1 MHNLPINNETNLIR
15 NILNRSLHENF
26 AILEAAKGGKSGKGG
41 KEGKGAKPSSKSKS
55 KEEIGL
61 ESIERKLEEPSSVP
75 EATPEPTSKKAPT
88 EKQLNWR
95 LGGGTDPVTGERI
108 TIKDRTVK
116 DNILKYGSAAM
127 GAAMLGG
134 TVGLMATSMADD
146 SKETGAS
153 PVKSND
159 LNFTLPPIT
168 TGDMTNYGRDLL
180 KKTENKTPK
189 PVNPP
194 ASINTPITRTP
205 IMPGSVPEINK
216 QLQPKSSGL
225 QDLLKTI
232 RDITTGSAPESAPAS
247 TSTTTPAK
255 LPEQPMDKAVQ
266 EYKNRKNEEEG
277 MRDMFPSSDSAPA
290 RPKPSVVSTP
300 KPAPVAPAQPKEY
313 NYPDT
318 FVGSEKAPS
327 PTKETKPAEDPRGKR
342 MGSAD
347 VVENGKYI
355 RREVYKDS
363 SGKMVSYDTE
373 LQGTPPEGLGPQ
385 KRNPA
390 VGPPGGYAGQG
401 LRDWQHNKIPPKE
414 PKNSLPVFS
423 SPKLDSPKV
432 RRPGEVVGPI
442 ASDPRLSIYET
453 YYNRLANLFEE
464 TRDSLED
471 ISAKRRERQVQVAGL
486 KGEINPHG
494 FVDLVKGM
502 KNLRAFSGM
511 GGGDMPK
518 DRIEKASENIGERTV
533 AKADQRKALMT
544 IMSASQDHPDLK
556 DRFTKEDALNPHSP
570 LHKMLVSRNPNLRD
584 ESQIMAKYHIPSRN
598 A

>member
-1 MHNLPINNETNLIR
+1 MHNLPINDETNLIR

-26 AILEAAKGGKSGKGG
+26 AILEAAKGGKSEKGG

-127 GAAMLGG
+127 GTAMLGG
-134 TVGLMATSMADD
+134 TVGLMATAMTDD

-153 PVKSND
+153 PVKSNG

-168 TGDMTNYGRDLL
+168 TGDMANYGKDLF
-180 KKTENKTPK
+180 KKTENKTSK
-189 PVNPP
+189 PVDAP
-194 ASINTPITRTP
+194 APAITPENVPTTRTP

-232 RDITTGSAPESAPAS
+232 RDITTSSAPAS
-247 TSTTTPAK
+247 TPAK
-255 LPEQPMDKAVQ
+255 LPEQPMDIAVQ

-277 MRDMFPSSDSAPA
+277 MQDMFPPSDSTPAAKSAPA
-290 RPKPSVVSTP
+290 PVTP
-300 KPAPVAPAQPKEY
+300 TQAKEY
-313 NYPDT
+313 NYPET

-327 PTKETKPAEDPRGKR
+327 PTKETKQAEDPRGKR

-373 LQGTPPEGLGPQ
+373 LPGTPPEGLGPQ